1 MATKDCVFCV
11 RPMETPTDPTRA
23 QAAFPARLAAAVR
36 RVSPA
41 QAAFRPAPGKWSI
54 KEIVRHLAD
63 VELAYGFR
71 YRMMLAQE
79 TPPLQ
84 PFDQDLWATN
94 LVYQRADL
102 PSALATFGAVRAE
115 NVALAR
121 RVGRGAWSR
130 QGQHPQYG
138 TVSVQQMLDHLVHHD
153 ANHLGQ
159 ILRIKGLLEEEA
171 RRPSKRS
178 GPVARPRRR
187 APSRSRPRS
196 RAAGRK

>member
-1 MATKDCVFCV
+1 MASKACVFCKG
-11 RPMETPTDPTRA
+11 PMETPADPTRA

-36 RVSPA
+36 GLTAA
-41 QAAFRPAPGKWSI
+41 QVAFRPAPGKWSI

-71 YRMMLAQE
+71 YRMMLAQD

-94 LVYQRADL
+94 LLYQRADL
-102 PSALATFGAVRAE
+102 PSALATFHAVRAE

-121 RVGRGAWSR
+121 RVGREAWAH
-130 QGQHPQYG
+130 QGQHPVYG
-138 TVSVQQMLDHLVHHD
+138 TVRVQQMLDHIVHHD

-159 ILRIKGLLEEEA
+159 ILRITGLLKEKA
-171 RRPSKRS
+171 RHPS
-178 GPVARPRRR
+178 RPRRR
-187 APSRSRPRS
+187 APSGSRPRS
-196 RAAGRK
+196 RATGRK